1 MIVPSED
8 LPNLHVFDHP
18 LIRHKLTR
26 MRRKE
31 TDAREF
37 RRLLDEIAALMTF
50 QVCSDM
56 PTETVRIET
65 PLEEMDG
72 ERILGPVTLVPIL
85 RAGLGMTEGISSVLS
100 EARIGHIG
108 LYRDEQTLEPV
119 SYYFKLPDQVAQGPV
134 LLVDPMIATG
144 NSAAHALN
152 ELKRVGCTQI
162 TMVCL
167 VCAPEGIRTLNEQH
181 PDIRIY
187 AAALDRQL
195 NDQGYILPGLG
206 DAGDRIFGTH

>member
-1 MIVPSED
+1 
-8 LPNLHVFDHP
+8 
-18 LIRHKLTR
+18 
-26 MRRKE
+26 
-31 TDAREF
+31 
-37 RRLLDEIAALMTF
+37 
-50 QVCSDM
+50 
-56 PTETVRIET
+56 
-65 PLEEMDG
+65 MDG

-119 SYYFKLPDQVAQGPV
+119 SYYFKLPDDVEKGPV

-167 VCAPEGIRTLNEQH
+167 VCAPEGIRTLYEQH